1 LFNITNFGVNITTLE
16 PGGIS
21 ALRHAHSKQDEFI
34 YIIQGEAT
42 LITNEGE
49 LQLESGMC
57 AGFKHGTGNAH
68 QIVNKSPG
76 TVIYL
81 EVGDRTEG
89 DEVIYPDNDIAAKL
103 TDGKWQFTHKNGDPY

>member
-1 LFNITNFGVNITTLE
+1 MFNITNFGVNIATLE

-68 QIVNKSPG
+68 QIVMSHP
-76 TVIYL
+76 
-81 EVGDRTEG
+81 E
-89 DEVIYPDNDIAAKL
+89 
-103 TDGKWQFTHKNGDPY
+103 